1 MMLPRTLFGRTA
13 LVIAS
18 ASFAFQLFTIGV
30 VTWFALMPLGQRA
43 TSDFAA
49 LMVDTARSWAAEPA
63 AERPWIQ
70 ERIHREHR
78 LQVQDPPGNVQGFT
92 RRLPYFGLL
101 EAALGARIGQRVEL
115 RASHSDDGEQWYWAD
130 VPADGQT
137 VRIGFPAS
145 RVDVQPWLA
154 MLLILSVGTVV
165 ALVTSAWLAHRLIGP
180 LTRMAGAAQGIGQ
193 GRRPD
198 PLPETGPTE
207 IATLAREFNRMG
219 EQVQELL
226 ANRTT
231 LLAGISHD
239 LRTPLAR
246 ISLALGMLSEKP
258 ERELFDRVMRDVD
271 GMNELIA
278 RCLEVGRDFAEQD
291 TVDFDLCDLLAEVA
305 GEHAHA
311 GATIHGRKGPQCRV
325 RARPLALERILSNLV
340 DNALRYGGGQPV
352 DLEYRLV
359 DGRVDICVLDRG
371 PGLPDEEREAVFRPF
386 YRLEPSRSSSTG
398 GSGLGLAIVRQLAN
412 ANGWSVDLAPREGGG
427 TAACVRVP
435 LADRI
440 SESCGLAHFTP
451 ADASTTMHSNDRP
464 SR

>member
-231 LLAGISHD
+231 LLAGI
-239 LRTPLAR
+239 
-246 ISLALGMLSEKP
+246 
-258 ERELFDRVMRDVD
+258 
-271 GMNELIA
+271 
-278 RCLEVGRDFAEQD
+278 
-291 TVDFDLCDLLAEVA
+291 
-305 GEHAHA
+305 
-311 GATIHGRKGPQCRV
+311 
-325 RARPLALERILSNLV
+325 
-340 DNALRYGGGQPV
+340 
-352 DLEYRLV
+352 
-359 DGRVDICVLDRG
+359 
-371 PGLPDEEREAVFRPF
+371 
-386 YRLEPSRSSSTG
+386 
-398 GSGLGLAIVRQLAN
+398 
-412 ANGWSVDLAPREGGG
+412 
-427 TAACVRVP
+427 
-435 LADRI
+435 
-440 SESCGLAHFTP
+440 
-451 ADASTTMHSNDRP
+451 
-464 SR
+464 